1 MTKRIPVLAAAVLAV
16 VLAAPAA
23 AQTGD
28 LTVSGGLARASTEVE
43 VSGIGEVGASATGFF
58 AEGRVAHAVGVGGY
72 FGMFRALN
80 STSGQVGGLFS
91 PLRPDWIARPQ
102 GRAGLTF
109 GSGGSSFTFGGGVDV
124 GRDFG
129 GTLAIDMRRRSE
141 SSPFGAGW
149 ETLFKF
155 GGYYRL
161 PF

>member
-28 LTVSGGLARASTEVE
+28 LTISGGVSNLSTEVY
-43 VSGIGEVGASATGFF
+43 GIGLSTTSFF
-58 AEGRVAHAVGVGGY
+58 AEGRIAHAAGAGGY
-72 FGMFRALN
+72 FSMFRAAN
-80 STSGQVGGLFS
+80 STFGQVGGLFS
-91 PLRPDWIARPQ
+91 PLRPDWIARPAAR
-102 GRAGLTF
+102 GGAVF
-109 GSGGSSFTFGGGVDV
+109 GSGGTSFTFGGGVDV

-129 GTLAIDMRRRSE
+129 GTLAIDMVRE
-141 SSPFGAGW
+141 SGLW
-149 ETLFKF
+149 VTLFKF